1 MVNVPALQFP
11 DLSVPFNLAQ
21 SYGAGL
27 RDRNAFAEQQQRQQ
41 MNAFALQDAQQK
53 QQDRNALSAAGPQI
67 TSNDPAQREQGYRR
81 LSDQPELVMRLRK
94 EASDQDK
101 DAFAQAKERIAA
113 SADAAGRA
121 AVGLGS
127 LSDDQLAEHWPA
139 AVAALEAKVGHPAPQ
154 WRQAQNPKQMRQ
166 VLEGSIADAQT
177 VQQALAQQNTERT
190 ASETALRDKNTAAYQ
205 QGRLKAEQAKAANPQ
220 GTWQVL
226 TDPKT
231 QQQYRYNATT
241 GTATTLDNKP
251 YTPQGAG
258 KISGGGLRSAPTVAV
273 QKFMEENP
281 NATADDIGKFM
292 SDLGARQGA
301 AKSWSTGAN
310 GQTMVALD
318 TAVNHLDTIQ
328 ELASALDNGNV
339 QLFNSLK
346 NRFKEEFGSDLPT
359 NLKAA
364 APIVAG
370 ELAKVVA
377 GVRGSTQGERNELEK
392 TYSLA
397 ASQRQL
403 SGALGAQRSL
413 IAGKLS
419 ELKRNFK
426 RTTKGSDS
434 DFEELLS
441 PVAKRELGSL
451 PSGDTQSAGKAP
463 AVGAIEDG
471 HRFKGGDPS
480 KQENWERV
488 Q

>member
-1 MVNVPALQFP
+1 MVNVPALQSP

-27 RDRNAFAEQQQRQQ
+27 RDRNAFADQSQRQQ

-101 DAFAQAKERIAA
+101 EAFAQAKERIAA

-177 VQQALAQQNTERT
+177 VQQALGEADKAADRKLREKDLAQR
-190 ASETALRDKNTAAYQ
+190 ALQSSPDYQ
-205 QGRLKAEQAKAANPQ
+205 ARVEGAKEGAKLKA
-220 GTWQVL
+220 
-226 TDPKT
+226 
-231 QQQYRYNATT
+231 
-241 GTATTLDNKP
+241 
-251 YTPQGAG
+251 
-258 KISGGGLRSAPTVAV
+258 
-273 QKFMEENP
+273 
-281 NATADDIGKFM
+281 
-292 SDLGARQGA
+292 
-301 AKSWSTGAN
+301 
-310 GQTMVALD
+310 QT
-318 TAVNHLDTIQ
+318 
-328 ELASALDNGNV
+328 
-339 QLFNSLK
+339 
-346 NRFKEEFGSDLPT
+346 
-359 NLKAA
+359 
-364 APIVAG
+364 
-370 ELAKVVA
+370 
-377 GVRGSTQGERNELEK
+377 
-392 TYSLA
+392 
-397 ASQRQL
+397 
-403 SGALGAQRSL
+403 GALGAGGDEITQSYVDDVMSGATNLNNVPMARRDLVAKGLADLLRADPARLPPGAQQRIQAAASRVVAPYIDSSQYKLAANGLPYIERINAALKNPGSVGDQEAIDSL
-413 IAGKLS
+413 TKLANSGSAVTEAQVKLITGYGSLSDWASVLANKFRNGGALSQSQRDQIKKVANETFDAYEKGVTPIYEEATGKL
-419 ELKRNFK
+419 KARGINQAYWPIMDV
-426 RTTKGSDS
+426 KGMSQKIR
-434 DFEELLS
+434 
-441 PVAKRELGSL
+441 ASL
-451 PSGDTQSAGKAP
+451 GDTQGAGKAP